1 MLGGYLTVTKRD
13 TWHGSRIRYWQ
24 NRSKSLPSK
33 NAESDVA
40 CDKRRFSSLRRRKQT
55 FLLSEEKRLIS
66 QAKSHARKRQSGLS
80 SLHEMRC
87 FSIRPRSDL
96 KMGFSAS
103 LLISK
108 AKERIDW
115 LCQYSLVIVKLDGWK
130 NLIGRNFIF
139 LTQVKNKTLS
149 TVNAFPFSLV
159 HAISPSKNDIRTTA
173 TFCLFSRTQG

>member
-24 NRSKSLPSK
+24 NCSKSLPSK

-40 CDKRRFSSLRRRKQT
+40 CDKRRFSSLRRRNVW
-55 FLLSEEKRLIS
+55 FRRL
-66 QAKSHARKRQSGLS
+66 KVTPGKGNLVWVLFMKCVVFQSDR
-80 SLHEMRC
+80 EATW
-87 FSIRPRSDL
+87 
-96 KMGFSAS
+96 KWGFSAS

-115 LCQYSLVIVKLDGWK
+115 LCQYSPVIVKLDGWK

-173 TFCLFSRTQG
+173 TFCLLLELRGRVTLCCLFR

>member
-1 MLGGYLTVTKRD
+1 MGLEFVTGRIVRSPYRAKTPKVTWPAKRDVSPRSGDENRRFSWARRNVWFRRLTVTPGKGNMVWVLFMKCVVFQSDREA
-13 TWHGSRIRYWQ
+13 TWKW
-24 NRSKSLPSK
+24 
-33 NAESDVA
+33 
-40 CDKRRFSSLRRRKQT
+40 
-55 FLLSEEKRLIS
+55 
-66 QAKSHARKRQSGLS
+66 
-80 SLHEMRC
+80 
-87 FSIRPRSDL
+87 
-96 KMGFSAS
+96 GFSAS

-115 LCQYSLVIVKLDGWK
+115 LCQYSPVIVKLDGWK

-173 TFCLFSRTQG
+173 TFCLLLELRGRVTLCCLFR